1 MNLKQTLK
9 TLFTIAVLSLLVVMG
24 MYNTQPTE
32 LTFPKFKG
40 LRLPAAIMYF
50 AFFGVGVL
58 VGTILMVGG
67 GGKKK
72 GKD

>member
-9 TLFTIAVLSLLVVMG
+9 TLFTIAILSLLVIMG
-24 MYNTQPTE
+24 MFNTQPAE
-32 LTFPKFKG
+32 LVFPRVKE
-40 LRLPAAIMYF
+40 LRLPAALMYF

-58 VGTILMVGG
+58 VGTILMAG